1 MNRYDEKDWRSDRDR
16 HHGFREDNESS
27 RTAGDDYQQ
36 PFSQN
41 PYGYYPGQRSG
52 QHSGQRSDQYYGGP
66 RRDEWR
72 DTPPQRYG
80 QREPYN
86 AEGRSRYSESQYGI
100 GRGRDAHER
109 DRLERDRYG
118 GQHEGTRYGR
128 GNYESSSSGWRSP
141 ASWGAT
147 GSGSRE
153 SGYGDRGAFG
163 EGPFADTSESPGYFG
178 SGYYGDG
185 GSGYGGGFDQ
195 RSRTR
200 YPGSLDHDPMEW
212 RGESREGRREPPRY
226 RTGPKGYTRSDDRLR
241 EDISERLMMADSVD
255 SSDVTVSVKDAKVT
269 LEGRVP
275 DRRMK
280 HAIEDLVDNCPGV
293 QDIDNRIRVGRQA
306 TTPTTSTTGST
317 GATGNLGRTRKE

>member
-1 MNRYDEKDWRSDRDR
+1 MNRYDEKDWRSDRERDR
-16 HHGFREDNESS
+16 DQHRDFREDNESA

-36 PFSQN
+36 PYSQN

-52 QHSGQRSDQYYGGP
+52 QYSGQA
-66 RRDEWR
+66 RRGEWR
-72 DTPPQRYG
+72 DAPSQRYG

-86 AEGRSRYSESQYGI
+86 AREAYESRGGGEGRSRYSESQYGT
-100 GRGRDAHER
+100 GRGQ
-109 DRLERDRYG
+109 YG
-118 GQHEGTRYGR
+118 QFDDYRQGGSYGQR
-128 GNYESSSSGWRSP
+128 GGYESSSSGWRSP
-141 ASWGAT
+141 QRWGMT

-163 EGPFADTSESPGYFG
+163 EGPFADTTESPGYFG
-178 SGYYGDG
+178 SGNYGDG
-185 GSGYGGGFDQ
+185 GSSYGGGLDEH
-195 RSRTR
+195 SRMR

-212 RGESREGRREPPRY
+212 RGESRDWQRPQPRY

-255 SSDVTVSVKDAKVT
+255 SSDVSVSVKDAKVT

-306 TTPTTSTTGST
+306 TAGTTGTTATT
-317 GATGNLGRTRKE
+317 GATSNPGRTRKE